1 MYLSDRSVT
10 GDVIAQHGCSSVALG
25 NYLGLGLRADAL
37 IHEAH
42 FETVVLFGGSVAQLQ
57 PRING
62 TMKKI

>member
-42 FETVVLFGGSVAQLQ
+42 FETVVLFGGSVAQL
-57 PRING
+57 
-62 TMKKI
+62 